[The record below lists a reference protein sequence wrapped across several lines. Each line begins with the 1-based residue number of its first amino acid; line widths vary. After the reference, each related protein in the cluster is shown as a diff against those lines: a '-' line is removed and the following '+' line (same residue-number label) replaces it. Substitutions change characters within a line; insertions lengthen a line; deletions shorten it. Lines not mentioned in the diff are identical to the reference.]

1 MLYIF
6 CALFGEAKCLL
17 EKYKLERDMSF
28 NHYQVFGGEDMVLTV
43 TGTGVL
49 SAAMAVTEV
58 CTRIPPVSCDVLFNV
73 GICGADMQDASVGN
87 VYLLNKISDDVTGQD
102 YYPDILRDYNIPEA
116 GLYTVIT
123 PKYVEGALTD
133 MEASGIYAAGE
144 KFFTADRMIFLK
156 SVSDKKIPVPE
167 TEDISQAVNETIAQT
182 VNENISQTVS
192 MDTINSCMSTL
203 LRKTECIIDDILK
216 RNQDTRNEDPELTER
231 VERLAEDMRLSVT
244 MASGLKQLF
253 RFMAIEGM
261 DAAGEI
267 DRIYKENE
275 LPVTAKVKGKKI
287 YDGLYEAVFSHLR

>member
-1 MLYIF
+1 MIYIF
-6 CALFGEAKCLL
+6 CALYSEAKCFL

-28 NHYQVFGGEDMVLTV
+28 NHYQVFRGEDMVLTV

-49 SAAMAVTEV
+49 SAAMSVTEV
-58 CTRIPPVSCDVLFNV
+58 CTRIPPCSCDVLFNV
-73 GICGADMQDASVGN
+73 GICGSDMRDTSVGD

-102 YYPDILRDYNIPEA
+102 YYPDILRDYNIPGA
-116 GLYTVIT
+116 GLYTVTT
-123 PKYVEGALTD
+123 PKYVEGVLTD

-167 TEDISQAVNETIAQT
+167 TEDISGTVNEDISQT
-182 VNENISQTVS
+182 VNENIFQAVNA
-192 MDTINSCMSTL
+192 DKVNECMSAL
-203 LRKTECIIDDILK
+203 LRKAENVIDDIRK
-216 RNQDTRNEDPELTER
+216 RTQDIGNEDPELTER

-261 DAAGEI
+261 DAAGVI

>member
-6 CALFGEAKCLL
+6 CALFGEAKCFL

-28 NHYQVFGGEDMVLTV
+28 NHYQVFRGEDMVLTV

-73 GICGADMQDASVGN
+73 GICGADMQDTSVGD

-261 DAAGEI
+261 DAAGVI